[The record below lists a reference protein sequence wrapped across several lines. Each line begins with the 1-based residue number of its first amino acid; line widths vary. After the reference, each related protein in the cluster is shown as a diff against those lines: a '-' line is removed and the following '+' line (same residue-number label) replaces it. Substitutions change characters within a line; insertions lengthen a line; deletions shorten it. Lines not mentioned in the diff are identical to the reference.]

1 MAELMLKFLN
11 WDLKAL
17 RSNLVF
23 ETITLKAIFD
33 PQNFQKNRQKNNG
46 NIVEEQ
52 EKPLFSPIPAARFRR
67 RYWWDQC

>member
-1 MAELMLKFLN
+1 MAGHMLNFHN

-17 RSNLVF
+17 ESNFAFKAASL
-23 ETITLKAIFD
+23 EAIFD